1 MGSVSDAAST
11 NSTPAGPAAADAAAA
26 AAESAP
32 TDSDGM
38 AFWTERHICTLAS
51 VRPDGTPHQVPVG
64 AVYDPT
70 TGLARIITS
79 GTSAKA
85 RRILA
90 AGTLPV
96 AVTQVDRGR
105 WTTLE
110 GVARVNQDPEAV
122 RDAERRYAARYK
134 EPRVNPLRVVIEIEV
149 RRVMGTVKVPLPE
162 SPRRT

>member
-1 MGSVSDAAST
+1 VTDSAST
-11 NSTPAGPAAADAAAA
+11 GPASTDA
-26 AAESAP
+26 
-32 TDSDGM
+32 DGM

-51 VRPDGTPHQVPVG
+51 VRPDGTPHLVPVG
-64 AVYDPT
+64 AVYDPA
-70 TGLARIITS
+70 TGLARVITS
-79 GTSAKA
+79 GTSTKA

-110 GVARVNQDPEAV
+110 GLARVNQDPEAV
-122 RDAERRYAARYK
+122 RDAERRYAARYG

-149 RRVMGTVKVPLPE
+149 RRVLGTVKVPLPA
-162 SPRRT
+162 SPR